1 MLDVCPNILKYQ
13 DLDLHLNVLVFQE
26 VYTYFL
32 GFSGTMSPTFLNPM
46 SAIFFSMSANFSTF
60 STGHHV
66 HLHVGYH
73 AGHNVH
79 LYVGHPVGHHV
90 GHHAGHH
97 VHLHVGHHYGHHV
110 GNQVLCKHPGIL
122 GCLDIRLNV
131 LEHVLGHILDI

>member
-32 GFSGTMSPTFLNPM
+32 GFSGTMSATFSTPM
-46 SAIFFSMSANFSTF
+46 SAILSFSMSATF
-60 STGHHV
+60 STGQHV

-79 LYVGHPVGHHV
+79 LYVGHHV
-90 GHHAGHH
+90 GHHD
-97 VHLHVGHHYGHHV
+97 GHHV